1 MKNITM
7 KKFKVFLE
15 SGNDCFKVFVPAR
28 NEKEARAFVEGNG
41 EVIAIKEVTED
52 YPISLE
58 KVGTALVMYGFG
70 AAETDLIMR
79 TLQNTCIAE

>member
-1 MKNITM
+1 M